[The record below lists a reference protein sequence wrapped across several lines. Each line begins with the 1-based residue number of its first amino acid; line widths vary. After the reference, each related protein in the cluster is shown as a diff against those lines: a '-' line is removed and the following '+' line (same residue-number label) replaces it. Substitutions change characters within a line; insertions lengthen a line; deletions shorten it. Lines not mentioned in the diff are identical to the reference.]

1 MTSKQIRVLKSDQ
14 VKVSG
19 TVRLTPGGAAP
30 VRTAFSAQAG
40 TPQADVQPQSARI
53 VESNSEYAVI
63 EIICSCGAKNHIQC
77 NYGDVAKSEE

>member
-1 MTSKQIRVLKSDQ
+1 MAPKQIRVLKSDQ

-30 VRTAFSAQAG
+30 VRTAFSAQTD

-77 NYGDVAKSEE
+77 NYADVAKSEK